1 MNKTPTREQLDEAKI
16 ILLAGHKAF
25 LESRGGAPIDFSFE
39 NLTGAYLIG
48 TNLEGAVLSNGKF
61 KNASLLEADFRKA
74 DFRGA
79 DFRGANNLDA
89 AKNLNRAAARLD
101 RTSGKTR

>member
-79 DFRGANNLDA
+79 NNLDA